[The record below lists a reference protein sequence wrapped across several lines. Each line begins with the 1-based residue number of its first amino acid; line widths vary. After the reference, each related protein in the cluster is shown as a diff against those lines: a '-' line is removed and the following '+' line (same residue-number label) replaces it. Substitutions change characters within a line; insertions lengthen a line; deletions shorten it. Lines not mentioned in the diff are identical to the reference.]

1 LLLLPIVTFGYIRL
15 IEQWRGA
22 NYFLRL
28 FELERASLVFFS
40 AGRYGAD
47 ASGVVSRANYIWQQS
62 PFYGL
67 GMGMRT
73 IVDNA
78 FLEVFWIGG
87 LVALAIYVFI
97 IIVPLLQGV
106 INFKVSNEAQLLVV
120 LSIFVITVSTGAPVL
135 TKNKFATVF
144 WLIVTLLFVVMELNK
159 GTRKKPVLHY
169 EPHRTVRGKI
179 LNAIRD

>member
-1 LLLLPIVTFGYIRL
+1 
-15 IEQWRGA
+15 
-22 NYFLRL
+22 
-28 FELERASLVFFS
+28 
-40 AGRYGAD
+40 
-47 ASGVVSRANYIWQQS
+47 
-62 PFYGL
+62 
-67 GMGMRT
+67 MGMRT